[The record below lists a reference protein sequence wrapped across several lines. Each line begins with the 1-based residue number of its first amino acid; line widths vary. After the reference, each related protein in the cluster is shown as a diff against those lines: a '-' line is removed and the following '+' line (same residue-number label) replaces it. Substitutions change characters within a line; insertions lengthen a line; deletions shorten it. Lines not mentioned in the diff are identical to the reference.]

1 MKPMS
6 NLLTEAVRMRGQ
18 SLPYSV
24 RSRGNIDLA
33 FKAIGGATAVACN
46 YQAGCLKI
54 RVPRSAP
61 GARPVAV
68 LINTSGGLAE
78 GDRLSQAV
86 QWGAD
91 TSASVVTQAAEKVY
105 RALDEGAAIE
115 TRIAVDAGADAEW
128 LPQETIL
135 FDRARLTRDTRVRL
149 AGGSSFLGVEAVV
162 LGRAAMGE
170 VIRTGM
176 ISDRWRIWRDGRLIY
191 ADALRLEG
199 PIEDM
204 MQRPAIGGAA
214 RAMAVLIHVSA
225 RASSL
230 LAAVREALA
239 GAIGTAAA
247 SAWNGML
254 VVRLLA
260 RDGATLRHDM
270 VRALGALR
278 ENRPLSRVWSC

>member
-1 MKPMS
+1 MS
-6 NLLTEAVRMRGQ
+6 NLRTEAIRMRGMT
-18 SLPYSV
+18 LPDSV
-24 RSRGNIDLA
+24 RSRGKIDLA
-33 FKAIGGATAVACN
+33 FKALGAATTVASS

-61 GARPVAV
+61 GDRPVAV
-68 LINTSGGLAE
+68 LLNTSGGLAE
-78 GDRLSQAV
+78 GDRLFQAV
-86 QWGAD
+86 RWGAD

-115 TRIAVDAGADAEW
+115 TRMTVDAGADAEW

-135 FDRARLTRDTRVRL
+135 FDRARLTRDTQVRL
-149 AGGSSFLGVEAVV
+149 VGGSSFLGVEAVV

-170 VIRTGM
+170 VMRTGM

-199 PIEDM
+199 PIEDLM
-204 MQRPAIGGAA
+204 RRPAIGAAA
-214 RAMAVLIHVSA
+214 RAMAVLIHVSS
-225 RASSL
+225 RAASL
-230 LAAVREALA
+230 LASVREALA

-270 VRALGALR
+270 LRALAALR